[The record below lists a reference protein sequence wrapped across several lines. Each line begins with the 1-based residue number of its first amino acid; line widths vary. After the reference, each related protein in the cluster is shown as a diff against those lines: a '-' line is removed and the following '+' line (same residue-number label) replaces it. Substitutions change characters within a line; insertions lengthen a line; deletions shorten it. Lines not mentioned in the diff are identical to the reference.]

1 MELLRIPYRGNK
13 RAISC
18 VQNAGFYLLRMGN
31 YSMWLFV
38 FVTAIIVTVRIQ
50 GSLVTTVRKI
60 FLNVPLIPV
69 SMELHVWRG

>member
-1 MELLRIPYRGNK
+1 MEEQYHVCEMKNKLGFFLL
-13 RAISC
+13 S
-18 VQNAGFYLLRMGN
+18 MGK

-38 FVTAIIVTVRIQ
+38 FVTAISVTVRIQ

-69 SMELHVWRG
+69 SMGLHVWRG